1 MKEKTVSE
9 SISFRRSVRVYDKN
23 KDIDEK
29 IVKQCIKL
37 STLAPNSSNLQLW
50 EFYHIISKKIC
61 AEISKSCFNQS
72 SAKTSKQFVIPVVR
86 HDLWRNRLKSNIDF
100 IKNNKNDSKNDII
113 SALKYYQ
120 EIIPKLY
127 KGFSPIRGYIHSIMM
142 KYRGLFKPTYREVKS
157 SDLRIVAHKSLAL
170 ASQNFMISMASFGYD
185 TCPMEGFDSKKIKE
199 ILNLPKKSEINMVI
213 SCGIRTQEG
222 IYGKRFRVPLESVY
236 HKL

>member
-9 SISFRRSVRVYDKN
+9 SILYRRSVRLYDKN

-50 EFYHIISKKIC
+50 EFYHIISKKVC

-100 IKNNKNDSKNDII
+100 IKKNDNNSENNII

-127 KGFSPIRGYIHSIMM
+127 KGLSPIRGFIHSVMM
-142 KYRGLFKPTYREVKS
+142 KYRGFFKPTYREVKS

-213 SCGIRTQEG
+213 SCGIRAKTG

>member
-100 IKNNKNDSKNDII
+100 IKKNKNDFKNDII

-127 KGFSPIRGYIHSIMM
+127 RDFHYWDISI
-142 KYRGLFKPTYREVKS
+142 
-157 SDLRIVAHKSLAL
+157 
-170 ASQNFMISMASFGYD
+170 
-185 TCPMEGFDSKKIKE
+185 
-199 ILNLPKKSEINMVI
+199 
-213 SCGIRTQEG
+213 
-222 IYGKRFRVPLESVY
+222 PL
-236 HKL
+236 